1 MSFPFEF
8 SFHNLTPSLMLS
20 FWLHCS
26 SLLQLQCLAWS
37 DFYRLYRVNIMYFVH
52 ADSKAFGSHVIPPQ
66 MVVLPQLPEKCKL
79 KPIKFRILGAAQI
92 APPVLIFPA
101 KSHPEVEVYTIAA
114 WDEGRAT
121 MFGKKFGIKKVYGGR
136 NEYQGVQSL
145 SEFLKNYSE
154 IVFCRT
160 SALLDDPDVDI
171 IYNSVS
177 FWMSL

>member
-1 MSFPFEF
+1 
-8 SFHNLTPSLMLS
+8 
-20 FWLHCS
+20 
-26 SLLQLQCLAWS
+26 
-37 DFYRLYRVNIMYFVH
+37 
-52 ADSKAFGSHVIPPQ
+52 
-66 MVVLPQLPEKCKL
+66 
-79 KPIKFRILGAAQI
+79 
-92 APPVLIFPA
+92 
-101 KSHPEVEVYTIAA
+101 
-114 WDEGRAT
+114 